1 MRECDQDFKDKSCTL
16 THEGRTL
23 QKWRAFVGRLESSS
37 ANPFRKAARFR
48 CSACDAAARK
58 KGRSKKL
65 NHNYGA
71 PPLTVLVETEGCTC
85 HVEIRSMLPHLDTT
99 YVPDELL
106 APSQPAG
113 PTGKRKK
120 AAPSRSMASRATRV
134 KLEPGLA
141 SPPLLLLAG
150 ASCRK
155 CCEPRVASG
164 QICLTFLSELWLHFW
179 RCIVAGLD
187 ESEAAENIFGE
198 SYGADDENPLG
209 GEAEEGGGCSVQ
221 FTGVLSSDASSS
233 KGAAGTLLP
242 SQRRFCCPHSDP
254 ARIKGEI

>member
-48 CSACDAAARK
+48 CSACETAARK

-85 HVEIRSMLPHLDTT
+85 HMEIRSMLPHLDTT

-106 APSQPAG
+106 APSGQLAA
-113 PTGKRKK
+113 TGKRKK
-120 AAPSRSMASRATRV
+120 AAPSRSTASRATRV
-134 KLEPGLA
+134 KLEPGPLA
-141 SPPLLLLAG
+141 LPPLLLALPPLLLLARG
-150 ASCRK
+150 
-155 CCEPRVASG
+155 G
-164 QICLTFLSELWLHFW
+164 FLYKML
-179 RCIVAGLD
+179 RTAC
-187 ESEAAENIFGE
+187 
-198 SYGADDENPLG
+198 
-209 GEAEEGGGCSVQ
+209 
-221 FTGVLSSDASSS
+221 GV
-233 KGAAGTLLP
+233 
-242 SQRRFCCPHSDP
+242 
-254 ARIKGEI
+254 

>member
-48 CSACDAAARK
+48 CSACETAARK

-85 HVEIRSMLPHLDTT
+85 HMEIHSMLPHLDTT

-106 APSQPAG
+106 AQHGQSCHSSQA
-113 PTGKRKK
+113 R
-120 AAPSRSMASRATRV
+120 ARS
-134 KLEPGLA
+134 PGLA
-141 SPPLLLLAG
+141 SL
-150 ASCRK
+150 
-155 CCEPRVASG
+155 
-164 QICLTFLSELWLHFW
+164 
-179 RCIVAGLD
+179 VAGLASPVAVSPRGLPI
-187 ESEAAENIFGE
+187 ENAANRVWRLDKF
-198 SYGADDENPLG
+198 A
-209 GEAEEGGGCSVQ
+209 
-221 FTGVLSSDASSS
+221 
-233 KGAAGTLLP
+233 
-242 SQRRFCCPHSDP
+242 
-254 ARIKGEI
+254 